1 MFCPSWSTSP
11 SGRPYSTSEKTWKRP
26 VQQFH
31 KSSSTAHVSL
41 SKRELNFAFSIREL
55 ISNITSRKF
64 NNDPIYEMSF
74 DRLSNEL
81 KLQCI
86 CLLSLEYRRGRKKAF
101 YSRYL
106 SSLVNVNTAIR
117 DAEDLTQKPTSK
129 AWQIQRENICCV

>member
-1 MFCPSWSTSP
+1 
-11 SGRPYSTSEKTWKRP
+11 
-26 VQQFH
+26 
-31 KSSSTAHVSL
+31 
-41 SKRELNFAFSIREL
+41 
-55 ISNITSRKF
+55 
-64 NNDPIYEMSF
+64 MSF